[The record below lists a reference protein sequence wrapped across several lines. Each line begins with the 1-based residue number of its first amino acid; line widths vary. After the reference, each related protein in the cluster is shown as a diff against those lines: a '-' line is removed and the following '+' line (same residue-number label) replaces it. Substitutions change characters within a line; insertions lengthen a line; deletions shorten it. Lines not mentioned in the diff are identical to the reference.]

1 MPRLDVRSKEQIKS
15 VLYLFSL
22 FIITASTVKALVNP
36 VPLID
41 SVSPVSAA
49 PGASGLTLTVHGA
62 GFLAN
67 STVNWNVG
75 ATTTALVT
83 TFVSSTQLQAAVPNS
98 LVTSS
103 LSASITVVNPSVGA
117 ASNVIYFPVLALTH
131 TFLATISH
139 QESLVPT

>member
-49 PGASGLTLTVHGA
+49 QTGVGASQKINPRGSDL
-62 GFLAN
+62 FLAKRIVAEIDHHRVK
-67 STVNWNVG
+67 TP
-75 ATTTALVT
+75 LE
-83 TFVSSTQLQAAVPNS
+83 
-98 LVTSS
+98 
-103 LSASITVVNPSVGA
+103 SVIEG
-117 ASNVIYFPVLALTH
+117 I
-131 TFLATISH
+131 
-139 QESLVPT
+139 